1 MLTRR
6 FGSPDM
12 SFDEIL
18 KLYKT
23 KTCIISVD
31 KFEDNRYG
39 NIRVVAGNQ
48 AHCEDILHITGH
60 PFEP

>member
-1 MLTRR
+1 
-6 FGSPDM
+6 M
-12 SFDEIL
+12 SLDEIL
-18 KLYKT
+18 MLYKT

-48 AHCEDILHITGH
+48 AHCDDILHITGH